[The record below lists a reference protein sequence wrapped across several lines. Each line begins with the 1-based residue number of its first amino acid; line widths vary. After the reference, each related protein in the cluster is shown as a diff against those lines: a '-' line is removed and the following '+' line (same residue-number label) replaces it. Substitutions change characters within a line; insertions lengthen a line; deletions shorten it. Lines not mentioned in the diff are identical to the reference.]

1 LELNETKIKERIGDG
16 RILAITLDTCNFEG
30 NGNRFERGLLAKLS
44 QFNDTDVKFVLSDV
58 VAGEVMIH
66 VTKEAEDSMSA
77 VRTALKEVGR
87 CWQTTNDQRD
97 AALKA
102 LFNTESPR
110 DLAKR
115 RFDAFIAAT
124 QLEIIDSGGRVDVTK
139 LLNDYFSVNPPF
151 GISANK
157 KNEFPDAIAL
167 HALDAWAD
175 ENNFLL
181 LAVSKDGDWKKYCKN
196 SEHIVIVDDL
206 ALALSYFHQNA
217 EVACARL
224 EQRLNDGML
233 TLDSYLDS
241 AVQYAVERINFI
253 PEVNSGYFFDA
264 ELGDV
269 EVTAIELQ
277 RDAYE
282 GGAFRVVDKPE
293 ENVLVAEAEIEVT
306 INVTADFTF
315 SITDSIDKDEVYIG
329 SASPTTEQVL
339 SFKVLLTFEGDLAED
354 AEVVEAEINAPKS
367 SMYVDFGEVGPDW
380 EPDEPEES

>member
-1 LELNETKIKERIGDG
+1 MELNETEIKERIGDG
-16 RILAITLDTCNFEG
+16 RIRAITLDTCIFEG
-30 NGNRFERGLLAKLS
+30 NGNRLERGLLAKLS
-44 QFNDTDVKFVLSDV
+44 QFNDTNVRFVLSDV
-58 VAGEVMIH
+58 VAGEVMSH
-66 VTKEAEDSMSA
+66 VIKEAQDSMSA

-87 CWQTTNDQRD
+87 CWQTANDQRD
-97 AALKA
+97 AALQA

-110 DLAKR
+110 DLAQR
-115 RFDAFIAAT
+115 RFDAFTAAT
-124 QLEIIDSGGRVDVTK
+124 QLEMIDSGGRVDITK

-167 HALDAWAD
+167 HALNAWAD
-175 ENNFLL
+175 EDNLLL
-181 LAVSKDGDWKKYCKN
+181 LAVSKDGDWKKYCKH

-224 EQRLNDGML
+224 EQRLNDGTL
-233 TLDSYLDS
+233 ALDSDLDS

-253 PEVNSGYFFDA
+253 PEVNSGYFFQA
-264 ELGDV
+264 ELGDI
-269 EVTAIELQ
+269 EVTGIELQ
-277 RDAYE
+277 HDAYE

-293 ENVLVAEAEIEVT
+293 EDVLVVEAEIAVT
-306 INVTADFTF
+306 INVTADLTF

-339 SFKVLLTFEGDLAED
+339 SFKVLLTFEGDLGAD
-354 AEVVEAEINAPKS
+354 AEVVEAEINASKS
-367 SMYVDFGEVGPDW
+367 SMYVDFGDVGPDW

>member
-1 LELNETKIKERIGDG
+1 
-16 RILAITLDTCNFEG
+16 
-30 NGNRFERGLLAKLS
+30 
-44 QFNDTDVKFVLSDV
+44 
-58 VAGEVMIH
+58 
-66 VTKEAEDSMSA
+66 
-77 VRTALKEVGR
+77 
-87 CWQTTNDQRD
+87 
-97 AALKA
+97 
-102 LFNTESPR
+102 
-110 DLAKR
+110 
-115 RFDAFIAAT
+115 
-124 QLEIIDSGGRVDVTK
+124 
-139 LLNDYFSVNPPF
+139 LNDYFSVNPPF